1 MQHTRREETFIGQ
14 PNPRDE
20 KRRANINKAE
30 TRPLE
35 TESEQVA
42 KEIKR
47 NARAKKEHEK
57 RNETYR
63 KRSMTPLRR
72 MKDRY

>member
-14 PNPRDE
+14 LNPRDE
-20 KRRANINKAE
+20 KKGANVNKAE
-30 TRPLE
+30 TRPLQ

-47 NARAKKEHEK
+47 NARTKSDHEK
-57 RNETYR
+57 RNETNR
-63 KRSMTPLRR
+63 KRSITLLRR
-72 MKDRY
+72 MKGRY